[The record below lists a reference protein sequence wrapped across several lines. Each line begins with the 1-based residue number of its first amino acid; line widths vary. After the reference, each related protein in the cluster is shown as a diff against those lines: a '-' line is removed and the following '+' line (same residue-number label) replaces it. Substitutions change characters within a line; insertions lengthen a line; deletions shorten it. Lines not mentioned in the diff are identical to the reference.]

1 LDREAG
7 EPLRVYKAGNEG
19 DLRGDAP
26 PVGRVSVQMGRT
38 FGQGPLMPGATLPL
52 DKRHYAFAPDGETT
66 ARSLIKNA
74 ILHAKKFIYLEDQYF
89 VNWEATQALVHA
101 LNNGIKHLTIV
112 VPHHAIGD
120 LPGMVGHRRR
130 CIKALRDAGGPRVRV
145 FYKCGPGEK
154 PGDYNTYVH
163 SKVTIVD
170 DEFAIVGSVNY
181 NRRSWEHD
189 SEICVGLYDPSSDQ
203 VLSLRF
209 AHWLRMRL
217 WAQHIFGVVVPPSAP
232 EASDTQPWDDVYAE
246 LLDGVA
252 AGVHWQELIMLE
264 QAHADEGA
272 DYDQAKYNPIATVRP
287 YETMRHDDPQEIELL
302 PVPIF
307 GTLIEALAGDA
318 IWDTFL
324 DPGRHT

>member
-1 LDREAG
+1 
-7 EPLRVYKAGNEG
+7 
-19 DLRGDAP
+19 
-26 PVGRVSVQMGRT
+26 